1 MPRYAEVSRLV
12 FDLFDTVTPLVEPLS
27 IDEAFL
33 DVTGSERLFGSGSDI
48 AAAIRRDIKA
58 EVHLTA
64 SVGVAPNKF
73 LAKLASDLDKP
84 DGLTVITNETID
96 TILPPLSI
104 GRVWGIGPKTA
115 NRLAGLGLKTIAD
128 LRRMDAEWFDQHFG
142 SWGQRIRQLIHGID
156 NRIVERDDE
165 AKSIGHEQ
173 TFGTDLVEPEHIREV
188 LLEQA
193 EAVGLRVRRYGRFAG
208 SVQVKIR
215 FGDFQ
220 TITRSKTLANPTDAT
235 ADLYAAAK
243 DLFDTWAR
251 DHFQPVRLI
260 GMQASQFTR
269 QAQLDLFTHVK
280 NERQREV
287 DKTLDVIKN
296 RFGKTKIHRGGGSSR
311 ED

>member
-1 MPRYAEVSRLV
+1 
-12 FDLFDTVTPLVEPLS
+12 
-27 IDEAFL
+27 
-33 DVTGSERLFGSGSDI
+33 
-48 AAAIRRDIKA
+48 
-58 EVHLTA
+58 
-64 SVGVAPNKF
+64 
-73 LAKLASDLDKP
+73 
-84 DGLTVITNETID
+84 
-96 TILPPLSI
+96 
-104 GRVWGIGPKTA
+104 
-115 NRLAGLGLKTIAD
+115 
-128 LRRMDAEWFDQHFG
+128 MDAEWFDQHFG

-156 NRIVERDDE
+156 DRIVERDDE

-173 TFGTDLVEPEHIREV
+173 TFGTDLVETEHIREV
-188 LLEQA
+188 LLDQA

-311 ED
+311 DE